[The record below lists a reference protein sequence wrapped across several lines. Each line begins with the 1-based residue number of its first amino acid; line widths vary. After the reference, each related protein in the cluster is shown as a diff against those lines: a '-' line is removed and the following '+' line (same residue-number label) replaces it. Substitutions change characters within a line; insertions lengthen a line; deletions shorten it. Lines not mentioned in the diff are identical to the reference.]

1 MASHSIEMHKNPGS
15 SNEGDVLHNKKK
27 IGYSNVIE
35 YIDQYGWNISEQ
47 FQCWRSE

>member
-15 SNEGDVLHNKKK
+15 SNEGDGLSNKKK
-27 IGYSNVIE
+27 IGYFNVTGCVS
-35 YIDQYGWNISEQ
+35 QYGWNISEQ